1 MVTSVNWYSRESKK
15 EYAPNALAS
24 GCGGDLT
31 GCNGKKPRELNWSS
45 LAGTC
50 VLIYYYIV
58 LYMFVPD
65 LPMRVLEYSA
75 I

>member
-15 EYAPNALAS
+15 EYALNALAS

-50 VLIYYYIV
+50 ALIYYYIV
-58 LYMFVPD
+58 FYMFVPD